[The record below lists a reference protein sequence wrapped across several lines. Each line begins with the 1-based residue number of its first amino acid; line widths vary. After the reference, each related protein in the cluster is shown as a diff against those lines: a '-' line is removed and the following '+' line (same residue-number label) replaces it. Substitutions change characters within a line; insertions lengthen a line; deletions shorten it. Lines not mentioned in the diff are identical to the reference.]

1 MLFYDM
7 TCSMHCPFGYWYT
20 YSVSMTLWPIMWGI
34 SISALPPA
42 QTLKQTSKFSSLNAK
57 MRHTGYKA
65 YPINMQF
72 IFIQKLNSKAGLG
85 IACTQESIEKKI
97 DTINFQ
103 IHFKTPWGP
112 FVLNQETIRFTM
124 IRVFTFV

>member
-1 MLFYDM
+1 
-7 TCSMHCPFGYWYT
+7 
-20 YSVSMTLWPIMWGI
+20 
-34 SISALPPA
+34 
-42 QTLKQTSKFSSLNAK
+42 

-103 IHFKTPWGP
+103 IHFKPPWNP

-124 IRVFTFV
+124 IRVYTFV